1 MNYWWRSSFFELY
14 LSLLLTRLPRI
25 WLIAA
30 DSLSVHSATIFG
42 LISFMYSMK
51 AFRGFLIC
59 VRFLSSLSRSRAAL
73 RLATEVVVVI
83 TDDGEMSTEH
93 VLSECGE
100 KLPEV
105 DPGERR
111 PPGPHLDKGLKN
123 RKKFIPLPML
133 FKYRVFPIVSIYPW
147 CKLWP

>member
-1 MNYWWRSSFFELY
+1 M
-14 LSLLLTRLPRI
+14 
-25 WLIAA
+25 
-30 DSLSVHSATIFG
+30 
-42 LISFMYSMK
+42 
-51 AFRGFLIC
+51 
-59 VRFLSSLSRSRAAL
+59 
-73 RLATEVVVVI
+73 VI

-123 RKKFIPLPML
+123 GKKVHSSSNVI
-133 FKYRVFPIVSIYPW
+133 
-147 CKLWP
+147 

>member
-1 MNYWWRSSFFELY
+1 
-14 LSLLLTRLPRI
+14 
-25 WLIAA
+25 
-30 DSLSVHSATIFG
+30 
-42 LISFMYSMK
+42 MYSMK

-59 VRFLSSLSRSRAAL
+59 GVRFLSSLSRSRAAL

-100 KLPEV
+100 KLPDV

-123 RKKFIPLPML
+123 RKNCHSSFTILDQLSISFSIHLP
-133 FKYRVFPIVSIYPW
+133 VVQIVTLMYGK
-147 CKLWP
+147 CAHNF